1 MDDSELRHET
11 VHLWQQIALF
21 VVLFYVF
28 YLVFWILNSLR
39 FRDPYRAYMSIPFER
54 SAYILEKQQSV
65 SPLRQMFHW
74 LRCL

>member
-21 VVLFYVF
+21 VVLFYVL

-39 FRDPYRAYMSIPFER
+39 FRDPYRAYMSISFER

-74 LRCL
+74 LCCL